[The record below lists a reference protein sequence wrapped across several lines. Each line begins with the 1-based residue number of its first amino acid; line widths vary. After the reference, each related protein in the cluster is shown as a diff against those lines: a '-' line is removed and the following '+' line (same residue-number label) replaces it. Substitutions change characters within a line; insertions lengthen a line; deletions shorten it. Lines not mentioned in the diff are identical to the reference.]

1 MSEETPQD
9 PGRARVACRAATGVG
24 IVAAVFTAVVCAML
38 IVTFVQLTVNDP
50 LNSPSLVKLREKYAQ
65 NTTNEEFKEQFP
77 NYRFRKGAAQHPKTK
92 VSWHEAKQYCEK
104 VGGRLPTEPEWEKAA
119 RGELGSVYPWGDHK
133 PKKHPHPF
141 YSGVVKKNVGSS
153 KTDISS
159 YGIHDM
165 AGSVWEWTDDSKGPL
180 KIIRGG
186 LWNHHLDFEYSKAFE
201 KATIPPGERL
211 SFLGFRCVRS
221 ME

>member
-1 MSEETPQD
+1 MNSHRLTYLIFIVLFVTPTTTFASSMVMIPEGPFTMGQGKQPPYGPERRLFLKPFLIDQSE
-9 PGRARVACRAATGVG
+9 V
-24 IVAAVFTAVVCAML
+24 
-38 IVTFVQLTVNDP
+38 
-50 LNSPSLVKLREKYAQ
+50 
-65 NTTNEEFKEQFP
+65 TNEEFKEQFP
-77 NYRFRKGAAQHPKTK
+77 NYRFRKGAAQHPITK
-92 VSWHEAKQYCEK
+92 VTWYQAKQYCEK

>member
-1 MSEETPQD
+1 MNLHRLTSLIFMVLLATP
-9 PGRARVACRAATGVG
+9 AIATAASTVVIPEGP
-24 IVAAVFTAVVCAML
+24 FTMGNGKKPPHGPERRLFLGPFL
-38 IVTFVQLTVNDP
+38 IDQHEVTH
-50 LNSPSLVKLREKYAQ
+50 
-65 NTTNEEFKEQFP
+65 EEFKEQFP
-77 NYRFRKGAAQHPKTK
+77 DHPFREGAARHPITK
-92 VSWHEAKQYCEK
+92 VTWHQAKQYCEK

-119 RGELGSVYPWGDHK
+119 RGEHGFIYPWGDRK
-133 PKKHPHPF
+133 PKKRPHPF
-141 YSGVVKKNVGSS
+141 YSGVVKRNVGSNKQDVS
-153 KTDISS
+153 A

-165 AGSVWEWTDDSKGPL
+165 AGSVWEWTDDSKGNL